1 MYLYITIVIQLYC
14 TTWLS
19 PHPWV
24 YTRKWING
32 K

>member
-24 YTRKWING
+24 CTR
-32 K
+32 